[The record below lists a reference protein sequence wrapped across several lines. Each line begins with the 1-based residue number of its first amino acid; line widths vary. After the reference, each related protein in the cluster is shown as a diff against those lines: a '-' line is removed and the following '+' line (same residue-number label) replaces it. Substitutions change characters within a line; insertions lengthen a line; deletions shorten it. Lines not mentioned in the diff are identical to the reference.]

1 VDPATAQP
9 AGPSATEPVRRVQA
23 RTNRAV
29 RFLQKFALL
38 PVVVVAMIIGSFV
51 HDAFLTKANI
61 INILQ
66 QSSELAVVV
75 LAEALILVVGKFD
88 LSLESTVGVAP
99 MFAAWLIAAPS
110 IGGKGFGISPYV
122 AIVILL
128 LVGAL
133 IGAVNGWLV
142 ARLKLNAF
150 MVTLAMLILLRGV
163 TIGLTDGRTLYDLP
177 HEFIYLGSARWAGV
191 PASVWIAAVLFLV
204 AGVFLSRHSFGR
216 AIYAVGGNAEA
227 ARAAGIRV
235 DRVILIVYIVGSVL
249 AAFAGLLLSGRLAS
263 VLSGQGQN
271 MIFTVFAASVIG
283 GISLSGGRGT
293 MFGALTGVVLL
304 GVIGN
309 ILTLSRIQPFW
320 IDAAFGAVILVALVL
335 ARITAGEAEEP

>member
-1 VDPATAQP
+1 MDSATAD
-9 AGPSATEPVRRVQA
+9 GPSPGAEPGWSVLN
-23 RTNRAV
+23 RTRPV
-29 RFLQKFALL
+29 TVFLQKFALL
-38 PVVVVAMIIGSFV
+38 PVVAVAVVIGSFV
-51 HDAFLTKANI
+51 HDAFLTRANI

-66 QSSELAVVV
+66 QSSELAVLV

-110 IGGKGFGISPYV
+110 IGGKGFGINPYV
-122 AIVILL
+122 AVAILL
-128 LVGAL
+128 VVGAV
-133 IGAVNGWLV
+133 IGVVNGWFV
-142 ARLKLNAF
+142 AKLRLNAF

-177 HEFIYLGSARWAGV
+177 TAFTYLGSARWLGV
-191 PASVWIAAVLFLV
+191 PASVWIAAVLFL
-204 AGVFLSRHSFGR
+204 GVGLFLSRHSFGR
-216 AIYAVGGNAEA
+216 SIYAVGGNAEA

-235 DRVILIVYIVGSVL
+235 ERVIWVVYIAGSVL
-249 AAFAGLLLSGRLAS
+249 AAIAGLLLTGRLAS

-320 IDAAFGAVILVALVL
+320 IDAAFGAVILIALVL
-335 ARITAGEAEEP
+335 ARVTAGEAEET